1 MEGLDPV
8 SQARFFYLA
17 ILLLAL
23 AASLVAAYRGRMG
36 QGLQH
41 AAIWA
46 LIFAGVVIAYG
57 FRGQLAGELTPAGA
71 MTVTGERIAL
81 RRGPDGHFS
90 ATLDVNGVPVRFLV
104 DTGAT
109 SLVLTRRDAGRA
121 GIDPSALIYSVPTM
135 TANGPV
141 FSAPARIDELRFG
154 PFADRDV
161 DAMVSGG
168 ELAVSLL
175 GMGYLE
181 RFRILTI
188 EGDRMLL
195 DR

>member
-1 MEGLDPV
+1 MQGLDPF

-23 AASLVAAYRGRMG
+23 AASLVAAYRGRLG
-36 QGLQH
+36 QGLRH

-57 FRGQLAGELTPAGA
+57 FRGQLADELTPAGA

-81 RRGPDGHFS
+81 RRGQDGHFV
-90 ATLDVNGVPVRFLV
+90 ATLEVNGQPVRFLV

-109 SLVLTRRDAGRA
+109 SLVLTRRDASRA
-121 GIDPSALIYSVPTM
+121 GIDPDGLIYSVPTM
-135 TANGPV
+135 TANGSV
-141 FSAPARIDELRFG
+141 FSAPTRIGSLRFG

-161 DAMVSGG
+161 EAMVSGG

-175 GMGYLE
+175 GMGYLD
-181 RFRILTI
+181 RFRSLTI

>member
-1 MEGLDPV
+1 MDGLDPV

-23 AASLVAAYRGRMG
+23 AASVVAAYRGRMG

-57 FRGQLAGELTPAGA
+57 FRGQLAGELTPVGA
-71 MTVTGERIAL
+71 MTVSGERIAL
-81 RRGPDGHFS
+81 RRGPDGHFA

-109 SLVLTRRDAGRA
+109 SLVLTRRDAERA
-121 GIDPSALIYSVPTM
+121 GIDPAGLIYSVPTM

-141 FSAPARIDELRFG
+141 FSAPAQIRELRFG
-154 PFADRDV
+154 PHVDRDV
-161 DAMVSGG
+161 AAMVSGG

-175 GMGYLE
+175 GMSYLD
-181 RFRILTI
+181 RFRTLTI

>member
-1 MEGLDPV
+1 MQGLDPV

-23 AASLVAAYRGRMG
+23 AASLVAAYRGRLS

-90 ATLDVNGVPVRFLV
+90 ATLDVNGAPVRFLV

-109 SLVLTRRDAGRA
+109 SLVLTRRDAERA
-121 GIDPSALIYSVPTM
+121 GIDPAGLIYGVPTM

-154 PFADRDV
+154 PFSDRDV

-168 ELAVSLL
+168 ELTVSLL
-175 GMGYLE
+175 GMGYLD
-181 RFRILTI
+181 RFRSLTI